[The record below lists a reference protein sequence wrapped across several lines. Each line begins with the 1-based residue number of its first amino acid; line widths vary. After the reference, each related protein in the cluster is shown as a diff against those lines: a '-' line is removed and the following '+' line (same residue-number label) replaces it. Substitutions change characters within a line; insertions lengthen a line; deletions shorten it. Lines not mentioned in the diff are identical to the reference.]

1 MDSRVPIRVFQRLP
15 SATTMIGLLQR
26 VSSAKVEIGTD
37 TVGAI
42 GRGLMV
48 LIGVERGD
56 TEREGERLVERLV
69 GYRVFPDTERRM
81 NRSVADIGGGLLL
94 VPQFTL
100 PADTRK
106 GARPSLSNAAP
117 PDAGKRLFDH
127 VVSRARVAPDRR
139 NRSIRRPHASHPHQ
153 RRTGDLYIAGRASG
167 MTGGIRYLRHNHL
180 RRDSPHAN
188 PSSMPS
194 RDQEPGTLQPDTRVV
209 SASARASR
217 FRPASFHAMPTAPGR
232 SDWRSLLRHERLGPV
247 SGHASR

>member
-1 MDSRVPIRVFQRLP
+1 
-15 SATTMIGLLQR
+15 MIGLLQR
-26 VSSAKVEIGTD
+26 VSSAKVEIGSD

-69 GYRVFPDTERRM
+69 SYRVFPDTERRM
-81 NRSVADIGGGLLL
+81 NLSVADVDGGLLL

-127 VVSRARVAPDRR
+127 VVSRARALHPLVETGRFGAHMQVTLTNDGPVTFTLRVAP
-139 NRSIRRPHASHPHQ
+139 
-153 RRTGDLYIAGRASG
+153 
-167 MTGGIRYLRHNHL
+167 
-180 RRDSPHAN
+180 
-188 PSSMPS
+188 
-194 RDQEPGTLQPDTRVV
+194 
-209 SASARASR
+209 
-217 FRPASFHAMPTAPGR
+217 PA
-232 SDWRSLLRHERLGPV
+232 
-247 SGHASR
+247 